1 MPRLSSQ
8 PTPRLT
14 NLPGWL
20 TLLGGLIAIGPLS
33 IDMYLPAFPAMASE
47 FAHQPGRP
55 EYTLASYF
63 VGMAIGQLVYGP
75 ISDRFGRKPPLYVGL
90 LLYSLASLGG
100 ALAGDLI
107 SLATWRFIQALG
119 GCAGIVITRAVVR
132 DRCDVR
138 DSARAFSMLML
149 VMGIA
154 PILAPLAGGWVVAHL
169 GWRAI
174 FWLLAGFGV
183 ICLLA
188 MHFGLAESHDTR
200 HAQPL
205 NWLRSF
211 RDYLGLLREPA
222 FMGYS
227 LSSGLA
233 MAGFFTY
240 LAGSPHV
247 LIDLYGIPAKH
258 YCLVFGGNAFGF
270 IAASQ
275 HNARLMK
282 TMQPTRVLRRG
293 MRAITLAALA
303 LAALTAFMP
312 LPPLWLALP
321 LLLVIISSLGFILPN
336 ANAAALATHGQ
347 RAGTASALI
356 GALQFG
362 LATLAGM
369 AMGVSQSPRLAP
381 MATIMALCI
390 LSGWL
395 VHRWLLGKGSRHATC
410 D

>member
-1 MPRLSSQ
+1 MPLHHPQ
-8 PTPRLT
+8 PTAKSRLA

-20 TLLGGLIAIGPLS
+20 ILLGGLIAIGPLS
-33 IDMYLPAFPAMASE
+33 IDMYLPAFPALAAE
-47 FAHQPGRP
+47 FAHQPWRP
-55 EYTLASYF
+55 EYTLSSYF
-63 VGMAIGQLVYGP
+63 IGMAIGQLVYGP
-75 ISDRFGRKPPLYVGL
+75 ISDRFGRKPPLYAGL
-90 LLYSLASLGG
+90 LLYTLASLAG

-107 SLATWRFIQALG
+107 SLAAWRFIQALG

-174 FWLLAGFGV
+174 FWLLAGFGA

-188 MHFGLAESHDTR
+188 MHVGLTESHDTR

-205 NWLRSF
+205 NWQRSYH
-211 RDYLGLLREPA
+211 DYLGLLREPA

-247 LIDLYGIPAKH
+247 LIELYGIPAQD
-258 YCLVFGGNAFGF
+258 YGLVFGGNAFGF
-270 IAASQ
+270 VFASQ
-275 HNARLMK
+275 LNARLMK
-282 TMQPTRVLRRG
+282 TMQPTYVLRRA
-293 MRAITLAALA
+293 MRTMTLAALVLLA
-303 LAALTAFMP
+303 LSTSMS
-312 LPPLWLALP
+312 LPPLWLVLP
-321 LLLVIISSLGFILPN
+321 LLLVIISSLGFIMPN
-336 ANAAALATHGQ
+336 ANAAALAIHGQ
-347 RAGTASALI
+347 LAGTASALI
-356 GALQFG
+356 GSLQFG
-362 LATLAGM
+362 LATVAGM
-369 AMGVSQSPRLAP
+369 AMGASHSLRLAP
-381 MATIMALCI
+381 MVTIMAVCI
-390 LSGWL
+390 LSAWL
-395 VHRWLLGKGSRHATC
+395 VHRQLLGKGTSQ
-410 D
+410 